1 MKMMIRKWSLSLGA
15 GLLVVGAA
23 ALAIRFARADDVP
36 QPILKIT
43 QTDSNRFQIQI
54 TNAVSYANYEVYRTV
69 VLNDPMNF
77 PWTAPVTGALGQAIF
92 NVMNTNSVNP
102 HEFFRAGVGSDWDGD
117 GILNWQ
123 DSQPSSTNGGFLRI
137 TIEFPASNGTVP

>member
-54 TNAVSYANYEVYRTV
+54 TN
-69 VLNDPMNF
+69 
-77 PWTAPVTGALGQAIF
+77 
-92 NVMNTNSVNP
+92 SVNP

-137 TIEFPASNGTVP
+137 TIEFPASNG